1 MAEKN
6 VILKNSIGDVLYPKI
21 ADNSVTTNKIVDKA
35 VTTNKIDNN
44 AITEDKIASSAVTTS
59 KIADGSISKE
69 KLDPE
74 VLSSKADNGIMI
86 DIVNTGTE
94 DAGIPVWKAVYDI
107 SNTDIEDAFGKVP
120 VNFVIKDDYDY
131 DQGSGELKYHL
142 IPVYYMYFQNNS
154 SSIDLKAES
163 KEYVIQVHPTASS
176 DYSKFGNITQYRWYV
191 SKNRVYTDD
200 IADNAV
206 TVDKLAD
213 NVLEDVTSI
222 TWDELKTLR
231 DSSKLIPGHQYR
243 ITDYQCTTTQENT
256 QSAGHQFDIIVT
268 ADSTNKLNEKARAC
282 LHDGDTYFKN
292 SNLAAWQLWYS
303 LDNDANR
310 FAWADTHILV
320 QAYRC
325 PNASVNL
332 SATSTTVI
340 NGVTYYYWYD
350 AGYSYMSSKN
360 PAALKAGDNI
370 YYSITAGLTVP
381 TFVYTDQT
389 SIIHIT
395 RPTGVI
401 YRMIDE
407 WNNDCP
413 YDFKNILF
421 KRYKITSSNSSS
433 LEGTY
438 LATKAISDI
447 GLEIDN
453 NDSKMFY
460 TFSYLGKLNT
470 QADYNGGTLEDASV
484 IGNTLQSD
492 DSSPYGVHGNTI
504 KYYFDIGI
512 ENSKPIQSLNNIVFL
527 TYTGEAYYGCYS
539 NSFGNNCTNNSFGNS
554 CTNNSF
560 SDDNQFIIFG
570 DNCIENLFYNSCRK
584 TIFGQRCCDNLIN
597 YCNAIVFG
605 DNCNTN
611 YFGQNCNDI
620 SFGNNCTN
628 NSFGTG
634 CDHITLGN
642 YYRLNTFDN
651 GVSYVTFDGDGTGSK
666 PIQNYHV
673 KHDIV
678 FDFASKY
685 TITAKPGLNYVLS
698 VAKRSDG
705 TVVEYNEADT
715 HKLVSITDSDYA
727 TLTTKDSNTLYCIP
741 E

>member
-1 MAEKN
+1 
-6 VILKNSIGDVLYPKI
+6 
-21 ADNSVTTNKIVDKA
+21 
-35 VTTNKIDNN
+35 
-44 AITEDKIASSAVTTS
+44 
-59 KIADGSISKE
+59 
-69 KLDPE
+69 
-74 VLSSKADNGIMI
+74 
-86 DIVNTGTE
+86 
-94 DAGIPVWKAVYDI
+94 
-107 SNTDIEDAFGKVP
+107 
-120 VNFVIKDDYDY
+120 
-131 DQGSGELKYHL
+131 
-142 IPVYYMYFQNNS
+142 
-154 SSIDLKAES
+154 
-163 KEYVIQVHPTASS
+163 
-176 DYSKFGNITQYRWYV
+176 
-191 SKNRVYTDD
+191 
-200 IADNAV
+200 
-206 TVDKLAD
+206 
-213 NVLEDVTSI
+213 
-222 TWDELKTLR
+222 
-231 DSSKLIPGHQYR
+231 
-243 ITDYQCTTTQENT
+243 
-256 QSAGHQFDIIVT
+256 
-268 ADSTNKLNEKARAC
+268 
-282 LHDGDTYFKN
+282 
-292 SNLAAWQLWYS
+292 
-303 LDNDANR
+303 
-310 FAWADTHILV
+310 
-320 QAYRC
+320 
-325 PNASVNL
+325 
-332 SATSTTVI
+332 
-340 NGVTYYYWYD
+340 
-350 AGYSYMSSKN
+350 MSSKN

-381 TFVYTDQT
+381 TSVYTDQT

-539 NSFGNNCTNNSFGNS
+539 NSFGNNCTNNSFG
-554 CTNNSF
+554 
-560 SDDNQFIIFG
+560 
-570 DNCIENLFYNSCRK
+570 
-584 TIFGQRCCDNLIN
+584 
-597 YCNAIVFG
+597 
-605 DNCNTN
+605 
-611 YFGQNCNDI
+611 
-620 SFGNNCTN
+620 
-628 NSFGTG
+628 TG

>member
-21 ADNSVTTNKIVDKA
+21 ADNSITTNKIVDK
-35 VTTNKIDNN
+35 
-44 AITEDKIASSAVTTS
+44 AVTTS

-69 KLDPE
+69 KLDDGVKQKIDGIVITLNYSGLPGEYE
-74 VLSSKADNGIMI
+74 VGESSLSSFSDLKTYYNAYKQGVNVYFVINSVGHNHNFIATTTNYLPVYEFGYRSDSGIYTLMAKDDLFIYTAKSI
-86 DIVNTGTE
+86 DESPYLTVTTSAVTAKPKDFSVTTDKILN
-94 DAGIPVWKAVYDI
+94 KAV
-107 SNTDIEDAFGKVP
+107 T
-120 VNFVIKDDYDY
+120 
-131 DQGSGELKYHL
+131 
-142 IPVYYMYFQNNS
+142 
-154 SSIDLKAES
+154 
-163 KEYVIQVHPTASS
+163 KE
-176 DYSKFGNITQYRWYV
+176 
-191 SKNRVYTDD
+191 
-200 IADNAV
+200 
-206 TVDKLAD
+206 KLAD
-213 NVLEDVTSI
+213 NALEDVTPIS
-222 TWDELKTLR
+222 WGDLRTLR

-243 ITDYQCTTTQENT
+243 IIDYQCTTTQEDT
-256 QSAGHQFDIIVT
+256 QSAEHQFDIIVT

-282 LHDGDTYFKN
+282 LHDGDTYFKD

-303 LDNDANR
+303 LDNNTKR
-310 FAWADTHILV
+310 FAQADTVSLDIYLDIPDQIQV
-320 QAYRC
+320 VSIKL
-325 PNASVNL
+325 PV
-332 SATSTTVI
+332 TSTTI
-340 NGVTYYYWYD
+340 IDGVTYYYWNY
-350 AGYSYMSSKN
+350 AGYSYMTSKD
-360 PAALKAGDNI
+360 PAALIVGDSI
-370 YYSITAGLTVP
+370 YFEEDAESTAPTSI
-381 TFVYTDQT
+381 YNNQT
-389 SIIHIT
+389 SIEYIK

-413 YDFKNILF
+413 YDFKNIQF

-460 TFSYLGKLNT
+460 TFSYLGELNT
-470 QADYNGGTLEDASV
+470 QADYNGRTLGDASV

-527 TYTGEAYYGCYS
+527 TYTGEVYYGCYS

-570 DNCIENLFYNSCRK
+570 DSCIENLFYNSCRN
-584 TIFGQRCCDNLIN
+584 TIFGQWCCDNLIN
-597 YCNAIVFG
+597 CCNAIVFG

-611 YFGQNCNDI
+611 YFGQNCNYI
-620 SFGNNCTN
+620 SFGNNCTDI
-628 NSFGTG
+628 SFGTG

-651 GVSYVTFDGDGTGSK
+651 GVSYVTFDGDGAGFK

>member
-35 VTTNKIDNN
+35 VTT
-44 AITEDKIASSAVTTS
+44 S

-69 KLDPE
+69 KLDDGVKQKIDGIVITLNYSGHPGEYE
-74 VLSSKADNGIMI
+74 VSESSLSSFSDLETYYNAYKQGVNVYFVIDSVGHGHNFIATTTSYLPVYEFGYRSDSGIYTLMAKNDLFIYTAKSI
-86 DIVNTGTE
+86 DESPYLTVTTSAVTAKLE
-94 DAGIPVWKAVYDI
+94 DFSVTTDKILNKAV
-107 SNTDIEDAFGKVP
+107 T
-120 VNFVIKDDYDY
+120 
-131 DQGSGELKYHL
+131 
-142 IPVYYMYFQNNS
+142 
-154 SSIDLKAES
+154 
-163 KEYVIQVHPTASS
+163 KE
-176 DYSKFGNITQYRWYV
+176 
-191 SKNRVYTDD
+191 
-200 IADNAV
+200 
-206 TVDKLAD
+206 KLAD
-213 NVLEDVTSI
+213 NALEDITSI

-243 ITDYQCTTTQENT
+243 ITDYQCTTTQEDT
-256 QSAGHQFDIIVT
+256 RSTGHQFDIIVT

-320 QAYRC
+320 QTYQC

-350 AGYSYMSSKN
+350 SGYSYMSSKN
-360 PAALKAGDNI
+360 PATLKAGDNI
-370 YYSITAGLTVP
+370 YYSTTAGLTVP
-381 TFVYTDQT
+381 TSVYTDQT
-389 SIIHIT
+389 SITRIT

-433 LEGTY
+433 LVGSY

-453 NDSKMFY
+453 TDYRMFY
-460 TFSYLGKLNT
+460 TFSYLGELDEQSAYK
-470 QADYNGGTLEDASV
+470 GGVLEDASL

-504 KYYFDIGI
+504 KYYFDFGI
-512 ENSKPIQSLNNIVFL
+512 ENSKPIQNLNNIVFL
-527 TYTGEAYYGCYS
+527 TYMEGTYYGCHS
-539 NSFGNNCTNNSFGNS
+539 NSFDINNCNISFGRYCFNNSFGNTCS
-554 CTNNSF
+554 
-560 SDDNQFIIFG
+560 
-570 DNCIENLFYNSCRK
+570 
-584 TIFGQRCCDNLIN
+584 
-597 YCNAIVFG
+597 
-605 DNCNTN
+605 
-611 YFGQNCNDI
+611 DI
-620 SFGNNCTN
+620 SFGNGCHNNLFGAECYSISFDGGIYNSFSTNCFN
-628 NSFGTG
+628 ISFGSGCNENSFGRNCLYISLGNDCSNISLGNDCTDSSLG
-634 CDHITLGN
+634 NNCSNISLGTECNHITLGN

-651 GVSYVTFDGDGTGSK
+651 GVSYVTFDGDGTESNH
-666 PIQNYHV
+666 IQNYHI
-673 KHDIV
+673 KQSMV
-678 FDFASKY
+678 FDRDSEY
-685 TITAKPGLNYVLS
+685 TITAKPGLTYVLS

-727 TLTTKDSNTLYCIP
+727 ALATKDNNTLYCIL